1 MVLFCIGEKMKY
13 HVSVT
18 KKEVITAIL
27 FIIGLIFLFR
37 GIHSAYRY
45 SHARS
50 LEALDNGELKE
61 GTYVTGS
68 IDSYIGQIM
77 YGSNRFY
84 GVSQTYITLG
94 KSYDFYTVP
103 VGPNSYIILMIS
115 DESVRNRL
123 DAFDNGHGDNVYF
136 EGIISEPITEP
147 NYAWYEYVE
156 DFNTEDLI
164 TSFVI
169 KEANLK
175 GKNTT
180 YLGFLLMV
188 IASLIFFSSGG
199 IKDVVIE
206 ETNHSKPAY
215 NNYAKLYNKDN
226 ELQAEKMQLQVLEKR
241 LLSMKR
247 TCMLCPLILGL
258 GIYMIYQFH
267 LILGTLLLFISV
279 RNAWRYFINSSGS
292 IAVSLASKISVKSL
306 SLQIEE
312 LKKNLEDIE
321 KQEEK
326 R

>member
-1 MVLFCIGEKMKY
+1 MKY

-18 KKEVITAIL
+18 KKEIITAII

-37 GIHSAYRY
+37 GIQSAYRY
-45 SHARS
+45 NHAQN
-50 LEALDNGELKE
+50 LETLDSRGLKK
-61 GTYVTGS
+61 GTYVTGNV
-68 IDSYIGQIM
+68 DSYIGQIM

-84 GVSQTYITLG
+84 GVSQTYITFG

-103 VGPNSYIILMIS
+103 VGSNSYIILMIS
-115 DESVRNRL
+115 NESVRDRL
-123 DAFDNGHGDNVYF
+123 NAFDNGHGDNVYF
-136 EGIISEPITEP
+136 EGIVSEPITEP
-147 NYAWYEYVE
+147 NYAWYEYV
-156 DFNTEDLI
+156 DGFNTDELI

-175 GKNTT
+175 RKNTT

-206 ETNHSKPAY
+206 EANSSKPVY
-215 NNYAKLYNKDN
+215 NNYAKSYNKDN
-226 ELQAEKMQLQVLEKR
+226 ELQAEKMQLQALEKR

-247 TCMLCPLILGL
+247 NCMLCPLILGL

-267 LILGTLLLFISV
+267 LILGTLLLFISI
-279 RNAWRYFINSSGS
+279 RNAWKYFINSSNS
-292 IAVSLASKISVKSL
+292 IAVSLAPKISVESL
-306 SLQIEE
+306 TLQIESH
-312 LKKNLEDIE
+312 KKNIEELE